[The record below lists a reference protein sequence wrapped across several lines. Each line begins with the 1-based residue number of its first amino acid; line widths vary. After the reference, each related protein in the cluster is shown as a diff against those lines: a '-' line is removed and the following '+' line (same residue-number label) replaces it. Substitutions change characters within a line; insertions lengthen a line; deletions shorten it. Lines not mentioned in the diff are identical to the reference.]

1 MGNSEVGFN
10 LNINNLNLK
19 IMAEMNKPQTIAV
32 IGEVITVK
40 TLLKADFMKNETESK
55 LKHDCKVVTI
65 DSLDGTPNTE
75 VFVTLKQWNRYGLEG
90 ILFEGNV
97 VNVTLEQCIEG
108 VTTYADENGIIQHHL
123 TSYNAFV
130 NAVNVGELSLIR
142 VFGMLGVAPAI
153 VADFIKDIINKR
165 NIKLA
170 QIAKSRPVIDEID
183 VDMDELD
190 VNDSDDSNDDSK
202 DA

>member
-19 IMAEMNKPQTIAV
+19 VMAEMNKPQTIAV

-55 LKHDCKVVTI
+55 LKHDCRVVTI
-65 DSLDGTPNTE
+65 DSLDGSPNTE

-108 VTTYADENGIIQHHL
+108 VTTYTDENGNLQRHL

-142 VFGMLGVAPAI
+142 VFGMLGVSPSI
-153 VADFIKDIINKR
+153 VADFIKDIIIKR
-165 NIKLA
+165 NTKLA
-170 QIAKSRPVIDEID
+170 QLATSRPVIEDEED
-183 VDMDELD
+183 VDMDD
-190 VNDSDDSNDDSK
+190 VDEGEAEEAKED
-202 DA
+202 